1 MTPNLFRKRYIR
13 SKGRKMIDISTDVRK
28 DTEKERKREKERE
41 RENGITDRRADKCKK
56 KIRGRSKN
64 ISCGFL

>member
-1 MTPNLFRKRYIR
+1 
-13 SKGRKMIDISTDVRK
+13 MIDISTDVRK